1 VSVNSRVS
9 GQQQALLHWKR
20 AESATQE
27 PVQTLVQAPVPLE
40 SARVRRLNFVDNRSD
55 ESLSSWSA
63 CDGAIIQPFHIVIQ

>member
-40 SARVRRLNFVDNRSD
+40 SAPLTPLTILKPRRTV
-55 ESLSSWSA
+55 
-63 CDGAIIQPFHIVIQ
+63 GYVY

>member
-40 SARVRRLNFVDNRSD
+40 SASPTD
-55 ESLSSWSA
+55 LSKLCSFPMTIA
-63 CDGAIIQPFHIVIQ
+63 KQ

>member
-40 SARVRRLNFVDNRSD
+40 SAPRRRFAFVDLLV
-55 ESLSSWSA
+55 SL
-63 CDGAIIQPFHIVIQ
+63 PLLPYLVIA

>member
-40 SARVRRLNFVDNRSD
+40 SADRGHFAKADDVRRRIA
-55 ESLSSWSA
+55 LSSV
-63 CDGAIIQPFHIVIQ
+63 FLR

>member
-40 SARVRRLNFVDNRSD
+40 SAGAAFLAISDTVLATISVVYGVRDHH
-55 ESLSSWSA
+55 SA
-63 CDGAIIQPFHIVIQ
+63 R